1 MEIVKILLIAIGGY
15 GANYMKELTEKNV
28 TNAKIEGICEV
39 MPGIEKR
46 FPIINEKNIPLYQN
60 IEDFYQ
66 EHEADLAVIATP
78 MHLHYSQAKYC
89 MEHGSDVLLEKPVC
103 TTLEDAEE
111 FNKGSE
117 RNRKV
122 YGSRLSDELRKRC
135 SGAKTGYLRWKVWQ
149 TDFNERAAGSPERG
163 KLLP

>member
-1 MEIVKILLIAIGGY
+1 MHKWEMKIMEIVKILLIAIGGY

-66 EHEADLAVIATP
+66 
-78 MHLHYSQAKYC
+78 
-89 MEHGSDVLLEKPVC
+89 
-103 TTLEDAEE
+103 
-111 FNKGSE
+111 
-117 RNRKV
+117 
-122 YGSRLSDELRKRC
+122 
-135 SGAKTGYLRWKVWQ
+135 
-149 TDFNERAAGSPERG
+149 
-163 KLLP
+163 